1 MEELV
6 YQPIKTY
13 LGNSE
18 DNISITNMDI
28 NTNSEENVTYSQ
40 SDHDELKIN
49 SINKAEPKNGNIL
62 KDEYILNID
71 TLQSLRIS
79 HSFEK
84 SKNSQTLIDI
94 INQGKYNF
102 EENDNNKLN
111 NENDMNIIN
120 KNNCDNSNISLNEK
134 ENKNSNIIK
143 TAYNIKNNNESVS
156 NIKTNNM
163 TAITKNSIINN
174 KTKIELNNNTNEINE
189 FSLNNTNNKASSSH
203 KYKIEEIFK
212 EIYEEKI
219 KPNSN
224 KVSNDYDISINNLII
239 NKNKN
244 YDKYKL
250 KPKTL
255 EHQNKINYLLN
266 CSSSSNNHFSEKESE
281 KSSIVNKELEL
292 SKFVKNYEQKNSE
305 NEEDEVYENFI
316 DEGEG
321 TEIKNDFHNKKNKNE
336 EKNTEENSE
345 LIIGMFGG
353 KLDLLQDE
361 EDKNIMISE
370 LDVELSNSMIED
382 NNNINKKIN
391 NEDIRLKNMNLEKEI
406 ETNFKKGNFN
416 KYDGTKK
423 INDNKNKNNIIKPD
437 KLLWNYN
444 CKVLKANE
452 KVNKKSYRNKK
463 LKNLETTKNKE
474 EIHYNF
480 ENIIKKY
487 KNSSLSVKLNNNNRN
502 KNITDFKNIVYN
514 PSSNASSFLALNTSS
529 NNKKKVKN
537 IIYSKVVYTDE
548 RIKGYKSPYSSKSNP
563 KKKKIE
569 EIYKNINPYIKKM
582 NNSLSKD
589 IKDILSERNNNKA
602 LKSLCTTS
610 YNSNNVS
617 YKEPYTIKK
626 QILHSDNNTKLLNNM
641 KNSIKYKKNFFEY
654 PQDYYPPSKNNN
666 SHFIETNNN
675 SHNTCNNIIN
685 IHNLYKYEKNKNK
698 NYSKIRKKNDIPIC
712 NINKNKIPFK
722 RKTTDFK
729 KTKLYSNNI
738 KIKNKKNS
746 ANNVICRS
754 KSYQCLD
761 EQKNPDNHKY
771 SLKFDNPFSALF
783 NKHNNNKNMEIYNL
797 YIKKNNNSN
806 SHKNVYLNIKKQIN
820 NNKNNNNEDNFSF
833 LLNYNKN
840 DNTNNNINNNI
851 IKNNSYLNHKFGKK
865 SIINNNNFNKLKE
878 NINLLTEMYSKN
890 YSHINSMIKTIRSKN
905 EKTNKRF
912 INDKIVSKN
921 YIRNIRHTHNI
932 LKLNSFH
939 IKNNNKEQ
947 NNKINSVLTTIN
959 NKKGINIKYS
969 YSSRS
974 SIKERKMIVRPK
986 HLHDILN
993 INKTQKNSP
1002 YNYLYK

>member
-18 DNISITNMDI
+18 DNLSITNIDI
-28 NTNSEENVTYSQ
+28 NSKSEENVTYSQ

-102 EENDNNKLN
+102 EDNDNNKLN

-120 KNNCDNSNISLNEK
+120 KNNCDNSNIVSNEK
-134 ENKNSNIIK
+134 EYKNSNVIK
-143 TAYNIKNNNESVS
+143 TTYSIKNNNENIS
-156 NIKTNNM
+156 NIKKNNIPA
-163 TAITKNSIINN
+163 TTKNSTKNN
-174 KTKIELNNNTNEINE
+174 KKKIELNNNTNENSE
-189 FSLNNTNNKASSSH
+189 FSLNNTNNKASSR

-224 KVSNDYDISINNLII
+224 KVSNDYDESINNLII

-244 YDKYKL
+244 YDKF

-266 CSSSSNNHFSEKESE
+266 CSSSSNNNFSEKENE
-281 KSSIVNKELEL
+281 KSPIESKELDL
-292 SKFVKNYEQKNSE
+292 SKFVKNYKPENSE
-305 NEEDEVYENFI
+305 NVEDEMYENYI
-316 DEGEG
+316 DESEN
-321 TEIKNDFHNKKNKNE
+321 TEIKNDFQNKKNKNE
-336 EKNTEENSE
+336 EKNQEENSE
-345 LIIGMFGG
+345 LIRGMFGG
-353 KLDLLQDE
+353 KLDILQDE

-370 LDVELSNSMIED
+370 LDVEISNSMIED
-382 NNNINKKIN
+382 NNNFNNKIN
-391 NEDIRLKNMNLEKEI
+391 NEDIKLKNMNLEKDI

-437 KLLWNYN
+437 KNLWNYN
-444 CKVLKANE
+444 YKVLKTNE
-452 KVNKKSYRNKK
+452 KVNKKNNKSKK

-502 KNITDFKNIVYN
+502 KNINDFKNILYN
-514 PSSNASSFLALNTSS
+514 PGSNASSFLALNTSA
-529 NNKKKVKN
+529 NNKKKVRN
-537 IIYSKVVYTDE
+537 IIYSKVVHTDE
-548 RIKGYKSPYSSKSNP
+548 RIKGFKSPYFSKSNP
-563 KKKKIE
+563 KKRKIE

-589 IKDILSERNNNKA
+589 IKEIMSERNNNKA

-626 QILHSDNNTKLLNNM
+626 QIIHSDNNTKLLNNM

-654 PQDYYPPSKNNN
+654 PQDYNPPSKNNN
-666 SHFIETNNN
+666 SHFIG
-675 SHNTCNNIIN
+675 IF
-685 IHNLYKYEKNKNK
+685 NKNK

-746 ANNVICRS
+746 ANNIICRS

-761 EQKNPDNHKY
+761 EQKNSKDHKY

-783 NKHNNNKNMEIYNL
+783 NKHNNNNNMEIYNS
-797 YIKKNNNSN
+797 YFNKNNNST
-806 SHKNVYLNIKKQIN
+806 SYKNVCLSNKKQIN
-820 NNKNNNNEDNFSF
+820 NNKNNNNEDNYPL

-840 DNTNNNINNNI
+840 DNIYNNINNNI
-851 IKNNSYLNHKFGKK
+851 IKNNSYINNKFGKK

-890 YSHINSMIKTIRSKN
+890 YSHINSMIKTIKSKN

-921 YIRNIRHTHNI
+921 YIRNIRHTYNI

-939 IKNNNKEQ
+939 AKNNNKEQ

-959 NKKGINIKYS
+959 NKKGINNKYA

-974 SIKERKMIVRPK
+974 SIKERMMIVRPK